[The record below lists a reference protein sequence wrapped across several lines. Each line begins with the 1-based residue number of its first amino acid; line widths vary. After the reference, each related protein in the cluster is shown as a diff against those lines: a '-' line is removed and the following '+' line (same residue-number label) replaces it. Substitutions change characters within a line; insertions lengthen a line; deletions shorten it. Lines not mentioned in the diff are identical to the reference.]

1 MSPLFSTQYQW
12 AIFAYHGTGT
22 VLIFDDETGSEQK
35 TADITSHVNQILQNK
50 TYPKNSPYV

>member
-12 AIFAYHGTGT
+12 AIFAYH
-22 VLIFDDETGSEQK
+22 DDETGSELK
-35 TADITSHVNQILQNK
+35 TADITSHVNQRLQNK